1 MRGSDPS
8 PEISHGRPVPGPPMG
23 GADAPELAYLD
34 GLDAASL
41 VRGIQDSASCE
52 SAARGRLMRQV
63 VALHKV
69 AAKNAGARAV
79 VEHDHAVS
87 TALAQDSPDLVL
99 RDVAAEVGVALMLP
113 AGSARVLVEQALIL
127 TGDLPHVLQA
137 LEAGAITWPKAKV
150 ILDEW
155 RTLTDQAPRPGG
167 DPPGAPGADA
177 LVADTSE
184 AVGEGDS
191 ADGSADGGPAREEA
205 LQIYREATK
214 LTQEL
219 TVRAPHCT
227 VRQLGDFSRRR
238 RTRMGAAANQ
248 RACAA
253 ARKHRDVWI
262 TPEDNGLACL
272 TAILDAPAATAIQSR
287 INRMTQT
294 LADTT
299 RLTGEKR
306 ADVLTDLLLDGELPA
321 DRGVPR
327 GIRGQVSVTVP
338 ATNLIGQDPDLSP
351 KFEPRSQFQSPS
363 WEQFQARSQPQS
375 PSQPQPQ
382 SPSPSQV
389 PAGDRSAAVPRT
401 DLSTPAG
408 QDVEGGR
415 MPFSASDRYTAPGPA
430 PYAESGPHMVG
441 YGPISD
447 AQALEIAA
455 GATSWRR
462 LLTDPHTG
470 VVTDH
475 GRSTYVVPAGLRK
488 VLEIRDQTCRFP
500 GCRRQASSCDID
512 HTIAWDSG
520 GVTSLDNTA
529 HLCRHHHSIKHQVGA
544 LGSWKVRHINPDH
557 DDRTAPP
564 TTDPPD
570 GPQVGG
576 QQRPGVLEWTSPTGV
591 VRRTVPGAPTPA
603 TTRWLVGSRDVHTP
617 AGDPNVESGNDS
629 AMRAGAH
636 QHTGADD
643 MNAPGHV
650 AGAAHVAGADDVEGL
665 GHAADPNHVEDQ
677 GPQDDLPDL
686 DPPPPF

>member
-8 PEISHGRPVPGPPMG
+8 PETSHGRPVPGPPVG

-41 VRGIQDSASCE
+41 VRGIQDSAACE

-69 AAKNAGARAV
+69 AAKNAAARAV
-79 VEHDHAVS
+79 VEHGHAVS
-87 TALAQDSPDLVL
+87 TVLAQDSPDLVL

-127 TGDLPHVLQA
+127 AGDLPHVLQA
-137 LEAGAITWPKAKV
+137 LEAGAITWPKAKI

-177 LVADTSE
+177 LVADASE

-287 INRMTQT
+287 INRMAQT

-338 ATNLIGQDPDLSP
+338 ATNLIGQDPELAP
-351 KFEPRSQFQSPS
+351 KFGSELTSQPRSRPQFQSRS
-363 WEQFQARSQPQS
+363 RVQSQAR
-375 PSQPQPQ
+375 PQPQ
-382 SPSPSQV
+382 SPSPTQV
-389 PAGDRSAAVPRT
+389 PAGTRSAAGPRT
-401 DLSTPAG
+401 ELSTPAG
-408 QDVEGGR
+408 QGVEGGR
-415 MPFSASDRYTAPGPA
+415 MPRSASDLSTAPGPA

-512 HTIAWDSG
+512 HTTAWESG

-557 DDRTAPP
+557 DDGTPPP
-564 TTDPPD
+564 TADPPE
-570 GPQVGG
+570 GPHVGG

-603 TTRWLVGSRDVHTP
+603 TTRWLVGTPNVHTP
-617 AGDPNVESGNDS
+617 DGDPNVESAEGS
-629 AMRAGAH
+629 GARAGAN
-636 QHTGADD
+636 QQTGADD
-643 MNAPGHV
+643 VNGQ
-650 AGAAHVAGADDVEGL
+650 AHAT
-665 GHAADPNHVEDQ
+665 DPNHVEDQ
-677 GPQDDLPDL
+677 GPQNDFSDVD
-686 DPPPPF
+686 DPPPF